1 MILIAAI
8 KSTRYYENFDR
19 PTNRESLENTSQAT
33 TQEAPQSASLEMSQP
48 VPPVTQP
55 AAETQN
61 PMPVPTEPA
70 NPGGPLVFDVS
81 GDTFAA
87 DDSSGKIVVQA
98 RTASGTQPVPEAAV
112 IIYKNRDGN
121 NEVVSFSLTNQD
133 GTTPTLSLPAPKRAD
148 AQTPSDSLP
157 FADYNI
163 AVRHPMF
170 YTAILNNVQ
179 VFGDELTIQAVELIP
194 LPEFVN
200 EQDIT
205 RTVNIPKQNL

>member
-1 MILIAAI
+1 MIPIATI
-8 KSTRYYENFDR
+8 RSTRYYENFDQ
-19 PTNRESLENTSQAT
+19 PPENNPPENTPETT
-33 TQEAPQSASLEMSQP
+33 TQQAPQTAILEMSQQ

-55 AAETQN
+55 ATESQS
-61 PMPVPTEPA
+61 PMPVPAEPA

-87 DDSSGKIVVQA
+87 DDSSGQIVVQA
-98 RTASGTQPVPEAAV
+98 RTASGTQPVPEATV
-112 IIYKNRDGN
+112 IIYKNRNGK
-121 NEVVSFSLTNQD
+121 NEVVSFSLTNED
-133 GTTPTLSLPAPKRAD
+133 GTTPTLSLPAPKKAD
-148 AQTPSDSLP
+148 AQAPSASLP
-157 FADYNI
+157 FSDYNI

-200 EQDIT
+200 EQDISK
-205 RTVNIPKQNL
+205 TVNIPKQNL

>member
-1 MILIAAI
+1 MILIATI
-8 KSTRYYENFDR
+8 KSTRYYENFDQ
-19 PTNRESLENTSQAT
+19 PTNRESLENTPQAT
-33 TQEAPQSASLEMSQP
+33 TQEAPQTASLEMSQQ

-55 AAETQN
+55 TEEA
-61 PMPVPTEPA
+61 PSPIPVPAEPA

-81 GDTFAA
+81 GDTFAL
-87 DDSSGKIVVQA
+87 DDSSGQIVVQA
-98 RTASGTQPVPEAAV
+98 RTARGTQPVPEATV
-112 IIYKNRDGN
+112 IIYKNRDGKN
-121 NEVVSFSLTNQD
+121 QAVSFSLTNED
-133 GTTPTLSLPAPKRAD
+133 GTTPNLSLPAPKKAD
-148 AQTPSDSLP
+148 AQTPSSSLP

-179 VFGDELTIQAVELIP
+179 VFGDELTIQTVELIP

>member
-1 MILIAAI
+1 MILIATI
-8 KSTRYYENFDR
+8 KSTRYYENFDQ
-19 PTNRESLENTSQAT
+19 PTNRETLENTSQAT
-33 TQEAPQSASLEMSQP
+33 SQEAPQTTSLEMSQQ

-55 AAETQN
+55 TAEAQN
-61 PMPVPTEPA
+61 PMTVPAEPA

-81 GDTFAA
+81 GDTFAL
-87 DDSSGKIVVQA
+87 DDSSGQIVVQA
-98 RTASGTQPVPEAAV
+98 RTARGTQPVPEAAV
-112 IIYKNRDGN
+112 IIYKNRDGK
-121 NEVVSFSLTNQD
+121 NEAISFSLTNED
-133 GTTPTLSLPAPKRAD
+133 GTTPNLSLPAPKKAD
-148 AQTPSDSLP
+148 AQTPSSSLP

-163 AVRHPMF
+163 TVRHPMF